1 MLKDFNSKTVGIFGA
16 GFVGENVIKKLAK
29 SGHRIKIASRNPYLK
44 QNLKLLGEMGQIEL
58 IKVNIFNESQVS
70 SFLNEVDVCIN
81 LVGILYEKGEYK
93 FEKLHFKF
101 PELITKIVKDKNKI
115 KQFIHFS
122 SLGVKD
128 GTDSEYLQ
136 TKFRAEN
143 HIRNSLQNYV
153 IIKPSVVFGPDD
165 NFFNTFAKLARIFP
179 ILPIVGCEVKFQPCY
194 VGDIGDAINY
204 IVETETLAKTY
215 ELAGPKKYTL
225 YELIKFMLK
234 EIRRK
239 NVIIPLPFGIGKF
252 QAFFMQLAPK
262 PILTIDQIKIL
273 ESGDNIITGEN
284 NTFSDLNILPRSVE
298 SIVPT
303 YLKYHRPAGQFTK

>member
-58 IKVNIFNESQVS
+58 IKINIFNESQVS

-143 HIRNSLQNYV
+143 HIKNSLQNYV

-239 NVIIPLPFGIGKF
+239 NVIIPLPFCIG
-252 QAFFMQLAPK
+252 
-262 PILTIDQIKIL
+262 
-273 ESGDNIITGEN
+273 
-284 NTFSDLNILPRSVE
+284 
-298 SIVPT
+298 
-303 YLKYHRPAGQFTK
+303 